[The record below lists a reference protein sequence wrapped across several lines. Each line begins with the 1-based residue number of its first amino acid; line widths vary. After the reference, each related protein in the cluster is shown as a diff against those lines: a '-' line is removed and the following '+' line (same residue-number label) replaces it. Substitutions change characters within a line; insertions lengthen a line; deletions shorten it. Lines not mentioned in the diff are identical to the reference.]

1 MDGGLGIMICLGA
14 MMVADV
20 LDGGSPAAFL
30 NPSAILLIFGATFGA
45 TIASTSLTQF
55 KTFPKLVGMAL
66 KPRVSDIAAIR
77 EMLVK
82 FAERARREGLLA
94 LESDVEGIQDPFI
107 RHGLQMVI
115 DGLEPDTVEEILEIE
130 IESMQA
136 RHFKGIDM
144 FAKMGGYSP
153 TFGVLGTV
161 MGLVSVLA
169 NLADPAGLGES
180 IATAFIA
187 TLYGVGV
194 ANILWL
200 PVSANLKSKDSAEAK
215 ERHLAL
221 AAILAMVASASR
233 ANYRSRGVF
242 LGALLFL
249 LSDSVLGAA
258 RFKLPVPWSGALI
271 WSTYYL
277 GQCAIA
283 LGVMAEARA
292 PAWRGRATPAAGAV
306 SEIL

>member
-1 MDGGLGIMICLGA
+1 MDAGIGIMVCLVA

-20 LDGGSPAAFL
+20 LDGGSPAAFI

-45 TIASTSLTQF
+45 TIASTSVKQF
-55 KTFPKLVGMAL
+55 LSFPKLLGMSM
-66 KPRVSDIAAIR
+66 KPRVSDMAAIR

-94 LESDVEGIQDPFI
+94 LESDVEAVQDPFI

-136 RHFKGIDM
+136 RHMKGVDM

-161 MGLVSVLA
+161 MGLVSVLS
-169 NLADPAGLGES
+169 NLADPSGLGES

-187 TLYGVGV
+187 TLFGVGA

-200 PVSANLKSKDSAEAK
+200 PVSANLKGKDQAEVA
-215 ERHLAL
+215 ERRLAL
-221 AAILAMVASASR
+221 AAILAIQAGDNPRIVSQKLQAYAGPAAEVAE
-233 ANYRSRGVF
+233 V
-242 LGALLFL
+242 
-249 LSDSVLGAA
+249 VE
-258 RFKLPVPWSGALI
+258 K
-271 WSTYYL
+271 
-277 GQCAIA
+277 Q
-283 LGVMAEARA
+283 
-292 PAWRGRATPAAGAV
+292 AAGAAIA
-306 SEIL
+306 EAA

>member
-1 MDGGLGIMICLGA
+1 MDGGIGIIICLGA
-14 MMVADV
+14 MLVADV
-20 LDGGSPAAFL
+20 LDGGSPVAFA

-45 TIASTSLTQF
+45 TIASTSLKQF
-55 KTFPKLVGMAL
+55 MTFPKLLGMAM
-66 KPRVSDIAAIR
+66 KPRVSDISTIR
-77 EMLVK
+77 AMLVK

-130 IESMQA
+130 IESMQG
-136 RHFKGIDM
+136 RHAKGIDM

-161 MGLVSVLA
+161 MGLVSVLS
-169 NLADPAGLGES
+169 NLADPSGLGES

-187 TLYGVGV
+187 TLFGVGA

-221 AAILAMVASASR
+221 AAILAIQAGDNPRIVAQK
-233 ANYRSRGVF
+233 
-242 LGALLFL
+242 L
-249 LSDSVLGAA
+249 AA
-258 RFKLPVPWSGALI
+258 HAGPDVEPAEEKAPAVA
-271 WSTYYL
+271 
-277 GQCAIA
+277 A
-283 LGVMAEARA
+283 VAEA
-292 PAWRGRATPAAGAV
+292 V
-306 SEIL
+306 

>member
-1 MDGGLGIMICLGA
+1 MDAGIGIVLCLVA

-45 TIASTSLTQF
+45 TIASTSVKQF
-55 KTFPKLVGMAL
+55 MTMPKLLGMSM
-66 KPRVSDIAAIR
+66 KPRVSDITTIR
-77 EMLVK
+77 EMLIK

-94 LESDVEGIQDPFI
+94 LESDVEGIKDPFI

-115 DGLEPDTVEEILEIE
+115 DGLEPDTVEDILMIE

-136 RHFKGIDM
+136 RHMKGIDM

-161 MGLVSVLA
+161 MGLVSVLS
-169 NLADPAGLGES
+169 NLADPSGLGES

-187 TLYGVGV
+187 TLFGVGA

-200 PVSANLKSKDSAEAK
+200 PVSANLKGKDQAEVA
-215 ERHLAL
+215 ERRLAL
-221 AAILAMVASASR
+221 AAILAIQAGDNPRIVSQKLQAYAGPAAEVAE
-233 ANYRSRGVF
+233 V
-242 LGALLFL
+242 
-249 LSDSVLGAA
+249 VE
-258 RFKLPVPWSGALI
+258 K
-271 WSTYYL
+271 
-277 GQCAIA
+277 Q
-283 LGVMAEARA
+283 
-292 PAWRGRATPAAGAV
+292 AAGAAIA
-306 SEIL
+306 EAA

>member
-1 MDGGLGIMICLGA
+1 MDSGIGIIVCLVA

-45 TIASTSLTQF
+45 TMASTSVKQF
-55 KTFPKLVGMAL
+55 LTFPKLLAMSM
-66 KPRVSDIAAIR
+66 KPRVSDISQIR

-94 LESDVEGIQDPFI
+94 LEADVEAVKDPFI

-115 DGLEPDTVEEILEIE
+115 DGLEPDTVEEILDIE

-136 RHFKGIDM
+136 RHGKGVDM

-161 MGLVSVLA
+161 MGLVSVLS
-169 NLADPAGLGES
+169 NLSDPSGLGES

-187 TLYGVGV
+187 TLFGVGA

-200 PVSANLKSKDSAEAK
+200 PISSNLKGKDAAEVL
-215 ERHLAL
+215 ERRLAL
-221 AAILAMVASASR
+221 SAILAIQAGDNPRIVAQKLR
-233 ANYRSRGVF
+233 AHAGPE
-242 LGALLFL
+242 
-249 LSDSVLGAA
+249 SDIEEAPAA
-258 RFKLPVPWSGALI
+258 AAGNP
-271 WSTYYL
+271 
-277 GQCAIA
+277 AIA
-283 LGVMAEARA
+283 EAA
-292 PAWRGRATPAAGAV
+292 
-306 SEIL
+306 

>member
-1 MDGGLGIMICLGA
+1 MDSGIGIMVCIAA

-20 LDGGSPAAFL
+20 LDGGSPVAFA

-45 TIASTSLTQF
+45 TMASTSVKQF
-55 KTFPKLVGMAL
+55 MTFPKLLGLSM
-66 KPRVSDIAAIR
+66 KPRVSDIGAIR
-77 EMLVK
+77 VMLVK

-94 LESDVEGIQDPFI
+94 LEADVEAVEDPFI

-136 RHFKGIDM
+136 RHAKGIDM

-161 MGLVSVLA
+161 MGLVSVLS
-169 NLADPAGLGES
+169 NLADPSGLGES

-187 TLYGVGV
+187 TLFGVGA

-200 PVSANLKSKDSAEAK
+200 PISANLKGKDQAEAQ
-215 ERHLAL
+215 ERRLVL
-221 AAILAMVASASR
+221 AAVLAIQAGDNPRIVAQK
-233 ANYRSRGVF
+233 
-242 LGALLFL
+242 L
-249 LSDSVLGAA
+249 AA
-258 RFKLPVPWSGALI
+258 HAGPESEPAAEPDKAPTG
-271 WSTYYL
+271 TT
-277 GQCAIA
+277 
-283 LGVMAEARA
+283 MAEAA
-292 PAWRGRATPAAGAV
+292 
-306 SEIL
+306 

>member
-20 LDGGSPAAFL
+20 LDGGSPMAFL

-45 TIASTSLTQF
+45 TIASTSLKQF
-55 KTFPKLVGMAL
+55 MKFPKLLGMSM
-66 KPRVSDIAAIR
+66 KPRVSDIITIR
-77 EMLVK
+77 EMLIK

-94 LESDVEGIQDPFI
+94 LEGEVEAVQDSFI

-136 RHFKGIDM
+136 RHMKGIDM

-161 MGLVSVLA
+161 MGLVSVLS
-169 NLADPAGLGES
+169 NLADPSGLGES

-187 TLYGVGV
+187 TLFGVGA

-200 PVSANLKSKDSAEAK
+200 PVSANLKNKDAEEAK

-221 AAILAMVASASR
+221 AAILAIQAGDNPRIVAQKLA
-233 ANYRSRGVF
+233 AHAGPEPEP
-242 LGALLFL
+242 AEAA
-249 LSDSVLGAA
+249 DKGAA
-258 RFKLPVPWSGALI
+258 PS
-271 WSTYYL
+271 
-277 GQCAIA
+277 
-283 LGVMAEARA
+283 MAEAA
-292 PAWRGRATPAAGAV
+292 
-306 SEIL
+306 

>member
-1 MDGGLGIMICLGA
+1 MDAGIGIVLCLVA
-14 MMVADV
+14 LVVADV

-45 TIASTSLTQF
+45 TIASTSLKQF
-55 KTFPKLVGMAL
+55 MTMPKLLGMSM
-66 KPRVSDIAAIR
+66 KPRVSDITTIR
-77 EMLVK
+77 EMLIK

-115 DGLEPDTVEEILEIE
+115 DGLEPDTVEDILTIE

-136 RHFKGIDM
+136 RHMKGIDM

-161 MGLVSVLA
+161 MGLVSVLS
-169 NLADPAGLGES
+169 NLADPSGLGES

-187 TLYGVGV
+187 TLFGVGA

-200 PVSANLKSKDSAEAK
+200 PISANLKNKDAAEAK

-221 AAILAMVASASR
+221 AAILAIQAGDNPRIVAQK
-233 ANYRSRGVF
+233 
-242 LGALLFL
+242 L
-249 LSDSVLGAA
+249 AA
-258 RFKLPVPWSGALI
+258 HAGPEPEAAPEKDAATAAVP
-271 WSTYYL
+271 
-277 GQCAIA
+277 
-283 LGVMAEARA
+283 EAA
-292 PAWRGRATPAAGAV
+292 
-306 SEIL
+306 

>member
-1 MDGGLGIMICLGA
+1 MDSGIGLLVCVGA
-14 MMVADV
+14 MIVADV

-45 TIASTSLTQF
+45 TMASTSVKQF
-55 KTFPKLVGMAL
+55 MTFPKLFGLSM
-66 KPRVSDIAAIR
+66 KPRVSDMDSIR

-82 FAERARREGLLA
+82 YAERARREGLLA
-94 LESDVEGIQDPFI
+94 LESDVEGVEDPFI

-136 RHFKGIDM
+136 RHAKGIDM

-161 MGLVSVLA
+161 MGLVSVLS
-169 NLADPAGLGES
+169 NLADPSGLGES

-187 TLYGVGV
+187 TLFGVGA

-200 PVSANLKSKDSAEAK
+200 PISANLKGKDASEAK
-215 ERHLAL
+215 ERRLAL
-221 AAILAMVASASR
+221 AAILAIQAGDNPRIVAQKLRAHAGPEPEKVESKDSA
-233 ANYRSRGVF
+233 
-242 LGALLFL
+242 
-249 LSDSVLGAA
+249 
-258 RFKLPVPWSGALI
+258 
-271 WSTYYL
+271 
-277 GQCAIA
+277 
-283 LGVMAEARA
+283 
-292 PAWRGRATPAAGAV
+292 AAGSSVPEAA
-306 SEIL
+306 

>member
-1 MDGGLGIMICLGA
+1 MDSGIGIMVCIAA

-20 LDGGSPAAFL
+20 LDGGSPVAFA

-45 TIASTSLTQF
+45 TMASTSVKQF
-55 KTFPKLVGMAL
+55 MTFPKLLGLSM
-66 KPRVSDIAAIR
+66 KPRVSDIGAIR
-77 EMLVK
+77 VMLVK

-94 LESDVEGIQDPFI
+94 LEADVEAVEDPFI

-136 RHFKGIDM
+136 RHMKGIDM

-161 MGLVSVLA
+161 MGLVSVLS
-169 NLADPAGLGES
+169 NLSDPSGLGES

-187 TLYGVGV
+187 TLFGVGA

-200 PVSANLKSKDSAEAK
+200 PISVNLKGKDQAEVS
-215 ERHLAL
+215 ERRLAL
-221 AAILAMVASASR
+221 AAILAIQAGDNPRIVAQKLR
-233 ANYRSRGVF
+233 AYAGSEGEE
-242 LGALLFL
+242 GEATE
-249 LSDSVLGAA
+249 
-258 RFKLPVPWSGALI
+258 KTTSGAPI
-271 WSTYYL
+271 
-277 GQCAIA
+277 
-283 LGVMAEARA
+283 AEAA
-292 PAWRGRATPAAGAV
+292 
-306 SEIL
+306 

>member
-1 MDGGLGIMICLGA
+1 MDAGIGIIICVVA

-20 LDGGSPAAFL
+20 LDGGSPAAFF

-45 TIASTSLTQF
+45 TMASTSVKQF
-55 KTFPKLVGMAL
+55 MTFPKMFAL
-66 KPRVSDIAAIR
+66 SMKPRVSNIATVR

-94 LESDVEGIQDPFI
+94 LEGDVEAVEDPFI

-136 RHFKGIDM
+136 RHAKGIDM
-144 FAKMGGYSP
+144 FNKMGGYSP

-161 MGLVSVLA
+161 MGLVSVLS
-169 NLADPAGLGES
+169 NLADPSGLGES

-187 TLYGVGV
+187 TLFGVGA

-200 PVSANLKSKDSAEAK
+200 PISANLKGKDQAEAQ
-215 ERHLAL
+215 ERRLAL
-221 AAILAMVASASR
+221 AAVLAIQAGDNPRIVAQKLR
-233 ANYRSRGVF
+233 AHAG
-242 LGALLFL
+242 
-249 LSDSVLGAA
+249 
-258 RFKLPVPWSGALI
+258 PE
-271 WSTYYL
+271 
-277 GQCAIA
+277 
-283 LGVMAEARA
+283 AEAAEA
-292 PAWRGRATPAAGAV
+292 PDKGIAGTAMPEAA
-306 SEIL
+306 

>member
-1 MDGGLGIMICLGA
+1 MDGGLGILICVGA

-45 TIASTSLTQF
+45 TIASTSLKQF
-55 KTFPKLVGMAL
+55 MKFPKLLGMSM
-66 KPRVSDIAAIR
+66 KPRVSDMDSIR

-94 LESDVEGIQDPFI
+94 LESEVEAVDDQFI

-136 RHFKGIDM
+136 RHMKGIDM

-161 MGLVSVLA
+161 MGLVSVLS
-169 NLADPAGLGES
+169 NLADPSGLGES

-187 TLYGVGV
+187 TLFGVGA

-200 PVSANLKSKDSAEAK
+200 PVSANLKSKDQAEAT
-215 ERHLAL
+215 ERRLAL
-221 AAILAMVASASR
+221 SAILAIQAGDNPRIVAQKLR
-233 ANYRSRGVF
+233 AHAGPE
-242 LGALLFL
+242 
-249 LSDSVLGAA
+249 
-258 RFKLPVPWSGALI
+258 K
-271 WSTYYL
+271 
-277 GQCAIA
+277 
-283 LGVMAEARA
+283 AEAAEDSA
-292 PAWRGRATPAAGAV
+292 PEGSPVAEAA
-306 SEIL
+306 

>member
-1 MDGGLGIMICLGA
+1 MDAGIGISICIIA

-20 LDGGSPAAFL
+20 LDGGSPVAFL

-45 TIASTSLTQF
+45 TMASTSIKQF
-55 KTFPKLVGMAL
+55 MTFPKLFAL
-66 KPRVSDIAAIR
+66 SMKPRVSDITSIR

-94 LESDVEGIQDPFI
+94 LESDVEAVEDPFI

-136 RHFKGIDM
+136 RHNKGIDM

-169 NLADPAGLGES
+169 NMAADPGGIAES

-187 TLYGVGV
+187 TLFGVGA
-194 ANILWL
+194 ANIAWL
-200 PVSANLKSKDSAEAK
+200 PISANLKGKDLAEAQ

-221 AAILAMVASASR
+221 AAILAIQAGDNPRIVAQKLRAHAGPEAEAVASDDKAV
-233 ANYRSRGVF
+233 AG
-242 LGALLFL
+242 
-249 LSDSVLGAA
+249 
-258 RFKLPVPWSGALI
+258 
-271 WSTYYL
+271 ST
-277 GQCAIA
+277 
-283 LGVMAEARA
+283 MAEAA
-292 PAWRGRATPAAGAV
+292 
-306 SEIL
+306 

>member
-1 MDGGLGIMICLGA
+1 MDAGIGIILCIVA

-20 LDGGSPAAFL
+20 LDGGSPAAFI

-45 TIASTSLTQF
+45 TMASTSVKQF
-55 KTFPKLVGMAL
+55 MTLPKMLAL
-66 KPRVSDIAAIR
+66 SMKPRVSDITTIR

-94 LESDVEGIQDPFI
+94 LEDDVEAVEDPFI

-136 RHFKGIDM
+136 RHAKGIDM

-161 MGLVSVLA
+161 MGLVSVLS
-169 NLADPAGLGES
+169 NLADPSGLGES

-187 TLYGVGV
+187 TLFGVGA

-200 PVSANLKSKDSAEAK
+200 PISANLKGKDQAEAREK
-215 ERHLAL
+215 NLAL
-221 AAILAMVASASR
+221 AAILAIQAGDNPRIVAQKLR
-233 ANYRSRGVF
+233 AHAGPEPEAAESTEK
-242 LGALLFL
+242 
-249 LSDSVLGAA
+249 GAA
-258 RFKLPVPWSGALI
+258 GA
-271 WSTYYL
+271 
-277 GQCAIA
+277 A
-283 LGVMAEARA
+283 MAEAA
-292 PAWRGRATPAAGAV
+292 
-306 SEIL
+306 

>member
-1 MDGGLGIMICLGA
+1 MDGGIGIMICLGA

-45 TIASTSLTQF
+45 TIASTSLKQF
-55 KTFPKLVGMAL
+55 MTFPKLLGMSL
-66 KPRVSDIAAIR
+66 KPRVSDITTIR
-77 EMLVK
+77 EMLIK

-94 LESDVEGIQDPFI
+94 LESEVEAVQDPFI

-136 RHFKGIDM
+136 RHMKGIDM

-169 NLADPAGLGES
+169 NLADPSGLGES

-187 TLYGVGV
+187 TLFGVGA

-200 PVSANLKSKDSAEAK
+200 PVSANLKVKDAEEAK

-221 AAILAMVASASR
+221 AAMLAIQAGDNPRIVAQKLA
-233 ANYRSRGVF
+233 AHAGPEPQA
-242 LGALLFL
+242 AL
-249 LSDSVLGAA
+249 AA
-258 RFKLPVPWSGALI
+258 DKDAPAP
-271 WSTYYL
+271 T
-277 GQCAIA
+277 
-283 LGVMAEARA
+283 MAEAA
-292 PAWRGRATPAAGAV
+292 
-306 SEIL
+306 

>member
-1 MDGGLGIMICLGA
+1 MDAGIGIGLCLVV

-45 TIASTSLTQF
+45 TIASTSLKQF
-55 KTFPKLVGMAL
+55 MTMPKLLGMSM
-66 KPRVSDIAAIR
+66 KPRVSDMTTIR
-77 EMLVK
+77 EMLIK

-115 DGLEPDTVEEILEIE
+115 DGLEPDTVEDILTIE

-136 RHFKGIDM
+136 RHMKGIDM

-169 NLADPAGLGES
+169 NLADPSGLGES

-187 TLYGVGV
+187 TLFGVGA

-200 PVSANLKSKDSAEAK
+200 PISANLKGKDAAEAK

-221 AAILAMVASASR
+221 AAILAIQAGDNPRIVAQK
-233 ANYRSRGVF
+233 
-242 LGALLFL
+242 L
-249 LSDSVLGAA
+249 AA
-258 RFKLPVPWSGALI
+258 HAGPE
-271 WSTYYL
+271 
-277 GQCAIA
+277 
-283 LGVMAEARA
+283 AEAA
-292 PAWRGRATPAAGAV
+292 PEKGASSSTVAEAA
-306 SEIL
+306 